1 MQKQYVRSLFDSIAG
16 RYDMLNHLLSGG
28 IDTYWRWRAIRRLS
42 HGAPARILDVATGTA
57 DFAIAAAR
65 LGPREIVGVDL
76 AWEMLL
82 RGRDKIARRGLAGVI
97 TLLASEAEHLP
108 FAEGAFDA
116 AVVAFGVRNFEDL
129 HQGLAEMRRVLR
141 AGGRLV
147 VLEFSRPRVFPL
159 RQIYLFYFLRVIPL
173 IGRLVSGNREAYTYL
188 PESVMAF
195 PEGADFLSLLAK
207 AGFRSPGAERLTFGI
222 ASVYTAEK

>member
-1 MQKQYVRSLFDSIAG
+1 MLSL
-16 RYDMLNHLLSGG
+16 
-28 IDTYWRWRAIRRLS
+28 
-42 HGAPARILDVATGTA
+42 
-57 DFAIAAAR
+57 
-65 LGPREIVGVDL
+65 
-76 AWEMLL
+76 
-82 RGRDKIARRGLAGVI
+82 GRDKIARRGLAGVI
-97 TLLASEAEHLP
+97 TLLAAEAESLP
-108 FAEGAFDA
+108 FAEGTFDA

-129 HQGLAEMRRVLR
+129 QQGLAEMRRVLR

-159 RQIYLFYFLRVIPL
+159 RQIYLFYFLRVIPM

-195 PEGADFLSLLAK
+195 PEGADFLSILAK

-222 ASVYTAEK
+222 ASVYTAQK